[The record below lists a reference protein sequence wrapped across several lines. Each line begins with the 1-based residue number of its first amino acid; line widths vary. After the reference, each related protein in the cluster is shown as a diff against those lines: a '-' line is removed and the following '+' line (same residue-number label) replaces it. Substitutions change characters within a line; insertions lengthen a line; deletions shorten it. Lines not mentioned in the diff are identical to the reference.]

1 MAMNNNFEK
10 NVKQQLD
17 MSVTTLDA
25 MTQSQ
30 LTQARYK
37 ALAYAQTK
45 RLNISRW
52 FTGLASAAVVALLV
66 ITVMPTQQTPV
77 NQQVAVTNTNQ
88 QLATS
93 NQQLAADPE
102 WLLASDTDEIEL
114 YKNLAFYIWFDDTVG
129 SNS

>member
-1 MAMNNNFEK
+1 MSNNFEK

-17 MSVTTLDA
+17 MSLTTLDA

-45 RLNISRW
+45 HFNLGRW
-52 FTGLASAAVVALLV
+52 FTGLASAAVLALLV
-66 ITVMPTQQTPV
+66 ITVMPTLQTPV
-77 NQQVAVTNTNQ
+77 NQQLAITNTNQ
-88 QLATS
+88 QLATN
-93 NQQLAADPE
+93 NQQQSADPE
-102 WLLASDTDEIEL
+102 WSLVSDMDEIEL

>member
-1 MAMNNNFEK
+1 MNNNFEK

-17 MSVTTLDA
+17 ISLTTLDA

-37 ALAYAQTK
+37 ALSYAPTK
-45 RLNISRW
+45 RRSNFGRW

-66 ITVMPTQQTPV
+66 ITVMPSLQTPV
-77 NQQVAVTNTNQ
+77 NQQLAITHTNQ
-88 QLATS
+88 QLATN
-93 NQQLAADPE
+93 NQQLTADPQ
-102 WLLASDTDEIEL
+102 WILISDIDEIEL